1 MKSFCSWNIYLF
13 FINLFPIIYIIAE
26 KRISYNHQLKYK
38 SICNSKGR
46 NGSSLCNESDDDRLS
61 EIIKGQS
68 LDGPNNAYYNFTKN
82 PPDLDG
88 QIGVP
93 MIIDTIL
100 GDFNIDTHTS
110 N

>member
-1 MKSFCSWNIYLF
+1 MINIF
-13 FINLFPIIYIIAE
+13 AE
-26 KRISYNHQLKYK
+26 KRIRYNHQLKYK
-38 SICNSKGR
+38 SICNSRGR
-46 NGSSLCNESDDDRLS
+46 NGSSLCNESDDERLS
-61 EIIKGQS
+61 EIIMGKF
-68 LDGPNNAYYNFTKN
+68 LDGPNNGYYNFTKN

-100 GDFNIDTHTS
+100 GDFNIDTYTC

>member
-1 MKSFCSWNIYLF
+1 MKLILMIKSLV
-13 FINLFPIIYIIAE
+13 E
-26 KRISYNHQLKYK
+26 KRIRYNHQLKYK
-38 SICNSKGR
+38 SICNSRGQ
-46 NGSSLCNESDDDRLS
+46 NGSSLCKESDDDRLS
-61 EIIKGQS
+61 EIIKGQF
-68 LDGPNNAYYNFTKN
+68 LDGPHNDHYNFTKN

-100 GDFNIDTHTS
+100 GDFNIVIFIC